1 MDVLNYLILS
11 MVSWCFLSTSVFILA
26 VQCPMFKQDESG
38 KQVPELFAE
47 EAKYF
52 TEVRLLQRDVQI
64 ILEGVSNN
72 NLLGTVLH
80 PVSVQTM
87 N

>member
-1 MDVLNYLILS
+1 
-11 MVSWCFLSTSVFILA
+11 
-26 VQCPMFKQDESG
+26 MFKQDESG

-80 PVSVQTM
+80 PVCV
-87 N
+87 